1 MKKTKYILLIIIFSL
16 SLLASAILTFIPQ
29 EKACGGVETTC
40 YAVQTSQYEKT
51 LGMHNS
57 ILGLIAFSTLL
68 VFSLSYLKNPKKYKK
83 QIIILG
89 ILIGSIFAIYF
100 LYLQFFVINAIC
112 KYCMIIDIGALLSL
126 IMVFTLKG

>member
-16 SLLASAILTFIPQ
+16 SLLASAILTFIPP